1 MIQIEQIRQQLVD
14 EGINLEDVLI
24 LPNADGTGYQV
35 WQKQYAPNYAR
46 FATQEDAPIKEDV
59 DTTAETVVYTAM
71 DVQDLAEMLVYAL
84 QEIESLKG
92 GSQ

>member
-1 MIQIEQIRQQLVD
+1 MTIEQIRQQLIE
-14 EGINLEDVLI
+14 EGINPDDVLV

-35 WQKQYAPNYAR
+35 WQKQYAPDYAR
-46 FATQEDAPIKEDV
+46 FADQQDTPIKEDV

-84 QEIESLKG
+84 EEIEALKG
-92 GSQ
+92 GSV